1 MPCLIA
7 FSTSGWNQQRGNKG
21 RMQRERYVDVHR
33 EPLFE
38 SRALD
43 VEIGPDEGKLRPEC
57 GHRSVRSKDPAQQ
70 LCEAEQRRKGAIR
83 CRVDEISDRGQRIK
97 EKVRIKSDR

>member
-1 MPCLIA
+1 
-7 FSTSGWNQQRGNKG
+7 
-21 RMQRERYVDVHR
+21 MQRERYVDVDR

-57 GHRSVRSKDPAQQ
+57 GHRPVRSKDPAQQ
-70 LCEAEQRRKGAIR
+70 LCQAEQRRKGAIR
-83 CRVDEISDRGQRIK
+83 CRVDEIPDRRQRVE
-97 EKVRIKSDR
+97 EKMWVDLRAERPELRL